1 MEEKANTGKAHFDF
15 AFVVNSYLDF
25 KSTPILFI
33 QIAKPGLLYSS
44 QNLPTRKRVMT
55 LIKYC

>member
-1 MEEKANTGKAHFDF
+1 MEERVNTEKTHINF

-33 QIAKPGLLYSS
+33 QIAKPG
-44 QNLPTRKRVMT
+44 
-55 LIKYC
+55 